1 MSKDQAAKI
10 VASVCLDPNTEPVG
24 AEVKLQRL
32 IRRAIASAVRKER
45 ERCGEAAR
53 QIKLKS
59 FHTRRA
65 SVFVCDDILDAI
77 YRPEPQARRKAP
89 AKNRK
94 GKR

>member
-10 VASVCLDPNTEPVG
+10 VASVCLDPNVEPVG

-32 IRRAIASAVRKER
+32 IRRAIAAAVRKER
-45 ERCGEAAR
+45 DRCVHCACKEFG
-53 QIKLKS
+53 
-59 FHTRRA
+59 
-65 SVFVCDDILDAI
+65 FVHHKTLDAI
-77 YRPEPQARRKAP
+77 IKSINAT